1 MEWLLCIAVQ
11 MPFLFGLFAAAFSGL
26 DEELPDFSAPFTL
39 KWKLFKHDPGQNS
52 LLIDKQFIT

>member
-1 MEWLLCIAVQ
+1 

-52 LLIDKQFIT
+52 LLIDKQFVT